1 MPKKKHARSHAPVPR
16 SPSPGLLAGLDK
28 AEALVESGN
37 LTEAR
42 DLLESLDRRYPRQP
56 DVLYPLLNVYYDLK
70 NLGGYRWAAER
81 LAQVVSDDP
90 DVDIGLAGGYL
101 SNTQLAKALGAFRR
115 FVAKWPD
122 HPRVKGARETIE
134 QLEETLKD
142 QLDKIG
148 IPGDEGLEILTMNED
163 SRSFM
168 ARGEYAQ
175 ARKVAEQLL
184 QRKPY
189 F

>member
-1 MPKKKHARSHAPVPR
+1 
-16 SPSPGLLAGLDK
+16 
-28 AEALVESGN
+28 
-37 LTEAR
+37 
-42 DLLESLDRRYPRQP
+42 PRQSE
-56 DVLYPLLNVYYDLK
+56 VLYTLLDVYYDLMD
-70 NLGGYRWAAER
+70 LAGYRWTAER

-90 DVDIGLAGGYL
+90 DLDMALAGAYL

-115 FVAKWPD
+115 FVARWPE
-122 HPRVKGARETIE
+122 HPRVKEARETIQ